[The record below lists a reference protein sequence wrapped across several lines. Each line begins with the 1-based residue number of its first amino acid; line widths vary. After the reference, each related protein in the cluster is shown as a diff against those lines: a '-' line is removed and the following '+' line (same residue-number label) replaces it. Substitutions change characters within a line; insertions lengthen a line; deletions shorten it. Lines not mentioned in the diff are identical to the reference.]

1 MGKDAQPI
9 KGSNREIFNNIKS
22 ETYKQRVKVNI
33 HNLKERGESIRTN
46 RRKKFYKI
54 ERQIRIIK

>member
-1 MGKDAQPI
+1 MGKDAKPI